1 MCSYLIQSLQLGGGV
16 HELALTCE
24 TWGGGSVS
32 TELLGLRVRVG
43 WAPEGNWGLFLEV
56 GSEFWVTPSHHMLVT
71 GTVTCGV
78 SGTWGQG
85 SKEAQAWWPVFRT
98 EQTVRCRDGHGQA
111 LSPAFCAF
119 NSTV

>member
-24 TWGGGSVS
+24 TWGAGGVSVNRTVR
-32 TELLGLRVRVG
+32 TEGEVG
-43 WAPEGNWGLFLEV
+43 FPEGNWGLFLEV
-56 GSEFWVTPSHHMLVT
+56 GSEFWVTPSHQMLVT

-78 SGTWGQG
+78 SGARGQG
-85 SKEAQAWWPVFRT
+85 SKEAQAWWPVFRM
-98 EQTVRCRDGHGQA
+98 EQTVWCRDGHGQA
-111 LSPAFCAF
+111 LSLAFCAF